1 MTIDLIIVPGAAVD
15 AAGRRLGLGAGYYD
29 RFMAERAPQASR
41 IALTFDCQLVDEVP
55 VESHDQLV
63 NMVITESRLLKVSD

>member
-1 MTIDLIIVPGAAVD
+1 
-15 AAGRRLGLGAGYYD
+15 
-29 RFMAERAPQASR
+29 MAERAPQASR